1 MNWNTAIFQTSH
13 SSVLSVPQGDI
24 SAERKLKEL
33 IIAVDKNQCTGAHL
47 RSNSRNHDRLLKAGH
62 MLYQLPLPYGD
73 YIQITPQIEEIIR
86 RRGTKLGKADLMGA
100 IKISV
105 DRKASLSEICGNIC
119 GGKTAHERFQ
129 NELIKA
135 QQCGCKMYI
144 LVEDDSAG
152 EVRDVF
158 KWVNP
163 RAKMYHINKAR
174 GRKVPSKPPTN
185 GQTIAK
191 AMMTMEYKYGC
202 KFVFCKPSEAAEKI
216 VELLEGEKSE

>member
-1 MNWNTAIFQTSH
+1 M
-13 SSVLSVPQGDI
+13 V
-24 SAERKLKEL
+24 
-33 IIAVDKNQCTGAHL
+33 IAVDRNQCSGVHL
-47 RSNSRNHDRLLKAGH
+47 KSNSRNHDRLLKAGH

-100 IKISV
+100 IKVSV
-105 DRKASLSEICGNIC
+105 DRKVGVSETVNNIC
-119 GGKTAHERFQ
+119 GKSHERFQ

-144 LVEDDSAG
+144 LVEEESIK

-163 RAKMYHINKAR
+163 RAKMYYINKSR

-191 AMMTMEYKYGC
+191 AMMTIEYKYGC
-202 KFVFCKPSEAAEKI
+202 KFVFCKPNEAADKI
-216 VELLEGEKSE
+216 VELLEGKHENV

>member
-1 MNWNTAIFQTSH
+1 MNWNIAIFQTSH
-13 SSVLSVPQGDI
+13 LSVRYALRGDT
-24 SAERKLKEL
+24 SAERILRKL
-33 IIAVDKNQCTGAHL
+33 IIAVDKNQCSGVHL
-47 RSNSRNHDRLLKAGH
+47 KSNSRNHDRLLNAGH
-62 MLYQLPLPYGD
+62 KLFQLPLPYGD
-73 YIQITPQIEEIIR
+73 YIQITPQIEGIIK
-86 RRGTKLGKADLMGA
+86 RRGTRLCKADLMGA

-105 DRKASLSEICGNIC
+105 DRKASIQECVGNIC
-119 GGKTAHERFQ
+119 GGKKSHERFQ

-163 RAKMYHINKAR
+163 RAKMYYINKSK

-202 KFVFCKPSEAAEKI
+202 KFVFCKPHEAADKI
-216 VELLEGEKSE
+216 VELLEGEKGE

>member
-1 MNWNTAIFQTSH
+1 M
-13 SSVLSVPQGDI
+13 
-24 SAERKLKEL
+24 
-33 IIAVDKNQCTGAHL
+33 IIAVDKNQCSGVHL
-47 RSNSRNHDRLLKAGH
+47 KSNSRNHDRLLNAGH
-62 MLYQLPLPYGD
+62 KLYQLPLPYGD

-105 DRKASLSEICGNIC
+105 DRKASISEICGNVC
-119 GGKTAHERFQ
+119 GKAHERFQ

-144 LVEDDSAG
+144 LVEDDSAS

-163 RAKMYHINKAR
+163 RSKMYYINRAR
-174 GRKVPSKPPTN
+174 GRKVASKPPTN

-191 AMMTMEYKYGC
+191 AMMTIEYKYGC

-216 VELLEGEKSE
+216 VELLEGEKVE

>member
-1 MNWNTAIFQTSH
+1 MPC
-13 SSVLSVPQGDI
+13 VC
-24 SAERKLKEL
+24 RKKTLRSKGFDKSRM
-33 IIAVDKNQCTGAHL
+33 IIGIDKNQCTGTHA
-47 RSNSRNHDRLLKAGH
+47 RSNARNHNKMMDSGH
-62 MLYQLPLPYGD
+62 MLVQLPLPYGD

-86 RRGTKLGKADLMGA
+86 RRGRKLNKSDLMGA

-105 DRKASLSEICGNIC
+105 DRKQNVQECVGNIC
-119 GGKTAHERFQ
+119 GGRASHERFQ

-144 LVEDDSAG
+144 LVEEDDVT

-158 KWVNP
+158 RWVNP
-163 RAKMYHINKAR
+163 RAKMYYINKSR

-191 AMMTMEYKYGC
+191 AMMTMEKKYGC
-202 KFVFCKPSEAAEKI
+202 TFVFCKPHEAADKI
-216 VELLEGEKSE
+216 VELLKGENVE